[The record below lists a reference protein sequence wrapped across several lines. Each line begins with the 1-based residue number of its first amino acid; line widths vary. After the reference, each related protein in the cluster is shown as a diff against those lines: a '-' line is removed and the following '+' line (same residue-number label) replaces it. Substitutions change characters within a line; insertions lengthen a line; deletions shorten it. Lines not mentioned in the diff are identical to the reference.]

1 MGFSSGVCVSS
12 VSSLKILKLSR
23 GEEGAPKK
31 LVIYI
36 YFYIRITQNEGEIAL
51 LNLSSKK

>member
-1 MGFSSGVCVSS
+1 VELNNSYAF
-12 VSSLKILKLSR
+12 ILVIKNIISTFKDR
-23 GEEGAPKK
+23 YSKE

-36 YFYIRITQNEGEIAL
+36 YFYKRITQNEGEIAL